1 MMWPEKG
8 NMTDVARRGLIQLMW
23 PEKGYISDVARIG

>member
-1 MMWPEKG
+1 MMWSEEG
-8 NMTDVARRGLIQLMW
+8 NITDVARIGLKQLMW